1 MLPRWSPTGLALAV
15 LTAALAVAASFGGAP
30 RDAQAQIGANQ
41 CSKVAV
47 KPTMPPTFD
56 LQGSLDFQLS
66 ADCIAW
72 QEFIYLNWRAS
83 GRGTPAPQAS
93 PNAFGQPVSKAGAYT
108 TVWESY
114 ANPDDVFGT
123 ATARKN
129 LTAGV
134 AKSNGL
140 RTLSAISKSDGDDV
154 HLSGFQQAFTLGW
167 LTSRNRDV
175 TFYEERIG
183 NDELAYIVGNSLTSI
198 QKQKDCVRYV
208 LSLPSGDNDPKT
220 GDINCQ
226 GKLTNYGNQGAI
238 EIKAAWIQLHDPR
251 QYTRYLISRA
261 NLVYPDGRIV
271 NDAVVGLV
279 GLHIV
284 RKVPKAA
291 QFSWATF
298 EQVDNDPDAT
308 PYPSSP
314 ATMSP
319 SAVPTATP
327 AWTYYRSPCTGA
339 CKVNALATPCTNGRT
354 APPPSCQPYTTPT
367 QTQRVTPVGSFAEQ
381 TTGTFRAALAR
392 AGANNSVFRYYRQ
405 IDTQWPRAP
414 TPTRQK
420 PFAPIPLSQGSPDPS
435 WPVANSTMETYV
447 QGAACMDCHMSA
459 QIATQ
464 GTNVAGR
471 ARITLL
477 SPKALRTMK
486 LKAGAAPYASDWSFV
501 FSKAHQP

>member
-1 MLPRWSPTGLALAV
+1 MLPRWSPAGLVVLV
-15 LTAALAVAASFGGAP
+15 LTATVAVAASFGGGT
-30 RDAQAQIGANQ
+30 RDVQAQIGANP

-66 ADCIAW
+66 ADCVAW
-72 QEFIYLNWRAS
+72 QEFIYLNWRAR
-83 GRGTPAPQAS
+83 GRGIPDPQAS
-93 PNAFGQPVSKAGAYT
+93 PSAFGLPVSKTGAYT

-114 ANPDDVFGT
+114 ANPDDVFST

-134 AKSNGL
+134 ARSNGL

-154 HLSGFQQAFTLGW
+154 HLSGFQQAVTLGW
-167 LTSRNRDV
+167 LTSRYRDV
-175 TFYEERIG
+175 TFYEEHIG
-183 NDELAYIVGNSLTSI
+183 NDELAYIISNRLTSI
-198 QKQKDCVRYV
+198 ARQSYCVTHGG
-208 LSLPSGDNDPKT
+208 LSLPAGTNTDVDC
-220 GDINCQ
+220 D
-226 GKLTNYGNQGAI
+226 GKVTNYGDHGAI
-238 EIKAAWIQLHDPR
+238 EIKAAWLQLHDPA
-251 QYTRYLISRA
+251 QYSRYLISRA

-298 EQVDNDPDAT
+298 EHVDNDPDAT

-327 AWTYYRSPCTGA
+327 AWTYYRSNCTGP
-339 CKVNALATPCTNGRT
+339 CQVNALATPCANGRT
-354 APPPSCQPYTTPT
+354 APPPGCQAYTVPT
-367 QTQRVTPVGSFAEQ
+367 QTQRITPVGAFAEQ

-392 AGANNSVFRYYRQ
+392 AGANGSVFRYYRM
-405 IDTQWPRAP
+405 IDTQWPRAN

-420 PFAPIPLSQGSPDPS
+420 PFARIPLSQGSPDPS
-435 WPVANSTMETYV
+435 WPVANTTMETYV
-447 QGAACMDCHMSA
+447 QFAACMDCHMQA
-459 QIATQ
+459 KIATPKV
-464 GTNVAGR
+464 NAAAGR
-471 ARITLL
+471 AQITLF
-477 SPKALRTMK
+477 SPKALSAMK